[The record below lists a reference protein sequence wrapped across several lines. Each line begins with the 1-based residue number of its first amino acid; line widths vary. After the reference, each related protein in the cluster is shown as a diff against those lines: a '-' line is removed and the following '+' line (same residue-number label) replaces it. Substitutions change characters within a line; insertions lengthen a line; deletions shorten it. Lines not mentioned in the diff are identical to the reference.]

1 MLFSTVPALI
11 QFPSIS
17 VAGFP
22 FFLRPLLARILGRM
36 S

>member
-11 QFPSIS
+11 QFPS